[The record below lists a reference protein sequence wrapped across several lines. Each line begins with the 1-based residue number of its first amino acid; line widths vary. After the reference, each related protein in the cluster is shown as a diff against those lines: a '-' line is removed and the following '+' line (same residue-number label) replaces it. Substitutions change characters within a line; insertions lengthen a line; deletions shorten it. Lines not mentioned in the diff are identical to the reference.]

1 MAKPNAVPRKGK
13 TKSSNGDDDT
23 ISTISYG
30 TANFN
35 KRKGEKN
42 AEKKEKVEKEKME
55 KYDSKSVR
63 SDVRSDKRPGDTR

>member
-35 KRKGEKN
+35 KRKGEK
-42 AEKKEKVEKEKME
+42 KKEKIEKEKAE
-55 KYDSKSVR
+55 KNDSKSVR